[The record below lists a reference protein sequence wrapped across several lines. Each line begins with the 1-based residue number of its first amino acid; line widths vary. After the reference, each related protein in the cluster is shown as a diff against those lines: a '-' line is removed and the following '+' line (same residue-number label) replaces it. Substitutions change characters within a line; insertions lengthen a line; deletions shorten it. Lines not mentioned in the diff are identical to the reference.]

1 MGHSVILPAERTP
14 STRGGVAGH
23 SSWQRGSIE
32 RHLARASEPQIAR
45 VPGDAETQP
54 PVLPQAAGPRRQ
66 PILRWLRA
74 AALAAVAVLGLGVIV
89 LWVVT
94 PSGAD
99 LQARV
104 TALAARE
111 HATVLRPGEV
121 PPLLAEAVVAAEDE
135 RFYQHHGIDV
145 IGLGRAFLYDV
156 THHCACQGG
165 STITQQLV
173 KDVYLGG
180 SDGGVDKLADMALA
194 LKVEFPYTKQQIL
207 AGYLSVVPTG
217 YGRYGM
223 ANAACA
229 DFHRPLA
236 ALDLGQLALIAGMPQ
251 APSAYDPLRHPDL
264 ARARRTTVLEAMV
277 DQGYITP
284 QQASAADTEAVT
296 LPPAPGGC

>member
-1 MGHSVILPAERTP
+1 M
-14 STRGGVAGH
+14 
-23 SSWQRGSIE
+23 
-32 RHLARASEPQIAR
+32 
-45 VPGDAETQP
+45 
-54 PVLPQAAGPRRQ
+54 
-66 PILRWLRA
+66 
-74 AALAAVAVLGLGVIV
+74 
-89 LWVVT
+89 
-94 PSGAD
+94 
-99 LQARV
+99 
-104 TALAARE
+104 
-111 HATVLRPGEV
+111 
-121 PPLLAEAVVAAEDE
+121 AAEDE

-156 THHCACQGG
+156 THLCACQGG

-173 KDVYLGG
+173 KDVYLSG
-180 SDGGVDKLADMALA
+180 SDGGVYKLADMALA

-251 APSAYDPLRHPDL
+251 APSAYDPLLHPDL
-264 ARARRTTVLEAMV
+264 ARARRTTVLKAMV
-277 DQGYITP
+277 DEGYITP
-284 QQASAADTEAVT
+284 QQASAAGTEAVT

>member
-1 MGHSVILPAERTP
+1 MVMEQGDPEPLPP
-14 STRGGVAGH
+14 
-23 SSWQRGSIE
+23 
-32 RHLARASEPQIAR
+32 
-45 VPGDAETQP
+45 QP
-54 PVLPQAAGPRRQ
+54 PRPRPR

-74 AALAAVAVLGLGVIV
+74 AALAAVAVLGLGVTV

-104 TALAARE
+104 AALAARE
-111 HATVLRPGEV
+111 RATVLRPGEV

-145 IGLGRAFLYDV
+145 LGLERAFLFDV
-156 THHCACQGG
+156 THRCACQGG

-180 SDGGVDKLADMALA
+180 SDGGVYKLADMALA

-207 AGYLSVVPTG
+207 AGYLSVVSTG

-236 ALDLGQLALIAGMPQ
+236 ALDLGQLALLAGIPQ
-251 APSAYDPLRHPDL
+251 APSAYDPLLHPDL
-264 ARARRTTVLEAMV
+264 ARARRITVLEAMV
-277 DQGYITP
+277 DEGYITP
-284 QQASAADTEAVT
+284 QQASAAETEAVT